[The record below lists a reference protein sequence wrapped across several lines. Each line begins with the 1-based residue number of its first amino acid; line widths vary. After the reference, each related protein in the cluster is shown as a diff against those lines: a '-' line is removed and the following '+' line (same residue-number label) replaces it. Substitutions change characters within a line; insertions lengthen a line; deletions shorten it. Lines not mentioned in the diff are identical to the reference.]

1 MGSIFRRKKQVD
13 PKKITHKELMQRLD
27 ENNNWIKEKLAEL
40 NKKMNG
46 MEEKVK
52 KDEKVDFKLKD
63 EIFLNLT
70 KKELH
75 EKPLKELFEEVQE
88 ERIIYGHKRIQ
99 RVEEFIKNSEKNLKD
114 AKEKKDEKSIK
125 KYEDLIK
132 SLKKINTDL
141 HDYINS
147 LSGK

>member
-1 MGSIFRRKKQVD
+1 MGIGFKRKKKID
-13 PKKITHKELMQRLD
+13 SKKITHEELMQRLD
-27 ENNNWIKEKLAEL
+27 EHNKWINQKLEEL

-46 MEEKVK
+46 MEEKVEN
-52 KDEKVDFKLKD
+52 DEKVDLKLKD

-75 EKPLKELFEEVQE
+75 EKPIKELFEEVRE
-88 ERIIYGHKRIQ
+88 ERIIYCRKRIQ
-99 RVEEFIKNSEKNLKD
+99 RVEEYIKNSEKNLKD
-114 AKEKKDEKSIK
+114 AKEKKDEKLIK
-125 KYEDLIK
+125 KYEDLIE

-141 HDYINS
+141 HDSINS

>member
-1 MGSIFRRKKQVD
+1 MGIIFNRKKKID
-13 PKKITHKELMQRLD
+13 PKKITHEELMQRL
-27 ENNNWIKEKLAEL
+27 EEHNKWIKQKLEGL

-46 MEEKVK
+46 MEEKEE
-52 KDEKVDFKLKD
+52 KDEKVDLKLKD

-75 EKPLKELFEEVQE
+75 EKPIKALFEEVQE
-88 ERIIYGHKRIQ
+88 ERIIYCHKRIQ
-99 RVEEFIKNSEKNLKD
+99 RVEDYIKNSEKNLKD

-125 KYEDLIK
+125 KYKDLIK

-141 HDYINS
+141 HDSINRMS
-147 LSGK
+147 RK

>member
-1 MGSIFRRKKQVD
+1 MGIGIRRKNHTNE
-13 PKKITHKELMQRLD
+13 ITHEELIQRL
-27 ENNNWIKEKLAEL
+27 EEKNKWIKEKLEEL

-46 MEEKVK
+46 MEEKVE

-63 EIFLNLT
+63 DIFLILT

-75 EKPLKELFEEVQE
+75 EKPIKELFEEVQH
-88 ERIIYGHKRIQ
+88 ERIIYCRKRIR

-114 AKEKKDEKSIK
+114 AKDKKDEKSIK
-125 KYEDLIK
+125 KYEDLIE

-141 HDYINS
+141 HDSINRM
-147 LSGK
+147 GGT